1 VGDPGVVGRSDEQ
14 VIFHYPTLL
23 QEETCMEH
31 LDPTDVRDKGSDSS
45 EIRSISVPSERT
57 M

>member
-1 VGDPGVVGRSDEQ
+1 MGDPGVMGRSDEQ